1 MNEKLKKLA
10 SEAVNLHKKIKVDTE
25 KLQTIKKEII
35 AESSGANSSYA
46 INLISGKLRVTKS
59 KKLKSFLLNK
69 KKFSNLSIQ
78 LKKKLVRNKIVK
90 LSYLINPETYT
101 QLLKEGLVDK
111 DLKEI
116 VDEKQRQPFYIS
128 IFLNKKDLK
137 EIPKKDEFEEIIEA
151 AETESSDEDEAD
163 IVDPADDLFIKSV
176 FSDDNPDEISETEKE
191 EKGFS

>member
-10 SEAVNLHKKIKVDTE
+10 SEAVNLHKKIKADTE
-25 KLQTIKKEII
+25 KLQNIKKEII
-35 AESSGANSSYA
+35 AESSGVNSSYA

-101 QLLKEGLVDK
+101 QLLNEGLVDK

-128 IFLNKKDLK
+128 IFLNKKELK
-137 EIPKKDEFEEIIEA
+137 EIPKENEFEEILEA
-151 AETESSDEDEAD
+151 AETESSSEDETD
-163 IVDPADDLFIKSV
+163 IIDPADDLFIKSV
-176 FSDDNPDEISETEKE
+176 FSDDEPEEISETEKE

>member
-101 QLLKEGLVDK
+101 QLLNEGLVDK

>member
-78 LKKKLVRNKIVK
+78 LKKKLARNKIVK

>member
-78 LKKKLVRNKIVK
+78 LKKKT
-90 LSYLINPETYT
+90 S
-101 QLLKEGLVDK
+101 
-111 DLKEI
+111 
-116 VDEKQRQPFYIS
+116 
-128 IFLNKKDLK
+128 
-137 EIPKKDEFEEIIEA
+137 
-151 AETESSDEDEAD
+151 
-163 IVDPADDLFIKSV
+163 
-176 FSDDNPDEISETEKE
+176 
-191 EKGFS
+191 